1 MDKIKVAIDV
11 SKAMANLNKYVTNN
25 INSSKTNNSKPVESI
40 DLDDISNNVEVNQTD
55 ISSNQVNVS
64 DIANSYN
71 IDTTD
76 LETYQASLE
85 KELEFYQ
92 VMLEDT
98 ENELG
103 ILKEDAF
110 AESGTNLSVIEDMC
124 KDYDNTIT
132 SEIYQLIEQYKISC
146 PEEKLEKFGINQA
159 DVTSMSYAELFEI
172 LKEKDDDVK
181 EKLASIEEYK
191 KENLDKAISENTEF
205 STYDEYLKRIEE
217 LESQQ
222 VTLNSAIYKTE
233 QLKKMAK
240 YEFLVKEED
249 YQNFNYECQIDKS
262 VIEEM
267 RMQMGTQVSY
277 SEYCSKTGDKISPL
291 EFCIWVQDN
300 YPDTTATAMDNETL
314 LKTLISVADEDSDL
328 IKTYNYLFEKEGI
341 ESANKYLED
350 IEDQINQLAGQKKA
364 EEFLAGLEKDENGN
378 YNYEDIMNHFK
389 VTGKGLGD
397 GAQSFF
403 LGLAAWHQS
412 SDVYSVEEYES
423 LYILEA
429 LSGDKEFA
437 NFLDNNYEISMSVG
451 NMLPSMAAGMLLTPA
466 AGTFLMGASAGGNSY
481 HQALVNGA
489 SIRDA
494 VFYGVLSGTSEAT
507 LEKYLGAI
515 PGLSDIKVSSLKDL
529 GKSVLKE
536 GTEEWTQEYVDAA
549 LRGTVL
555 GEQIEG
561 DQLNG
566 DALKSFIYGA
576 IIGGIMNSP
585 SAISGEVSNRTG
597 SSNIESNI
605 TNTVN
610 EDVSNLT
617 SEVKDSISAINS
629 SVIQESVSKS
639 ITEKISKSIKSL
651 NIPGLSAIKKITEG
665 SKNMALSTSNAINTE
680 SIIDKVTSA
689 GIDNIEFLES
699 DIRALMASYTEE
711 DDANIWDA
719 KKVKNV
725 FYKALEGKFKKSYID
740 SIVDDVNVID
750 ANEWEEFV
758 KKRGHSSDVRG
769 LVDKNHNVYYPS
781 NASMHTVIHELFHKF
796 SELRN
801 LTVKTSEGT
810 RRIVS
815 GILEFYPDGIN
826 NILSNECLTDYLA
839 SKHYDQKIYS
849 YNYDD
854 VGIRLWERIDN
865 ALYERYGENDILL
878 DSCLN
883 NDPDTIR
890 SIFDRYVYDGAY
902 TELSKRLG
910 HFFGNSKIS
919 GLVSQFEKAIN
930 PMGIKERVYSI
941 FNNTRSNEQHEK
953 IDNDIKE
960 VSSNKENE
968 ESGSFIFMN
977 PQTSRYLDNLF
988 NEMSENCGK
997 ENAIKYLEDY
1007 IKTGDK
1013 EELAASTF
1021 IIYRK
1026 LDGLNTADI
1035 KRYLL
1040 MKGYTS
1046 EENYD
1051 RLLIGKRKQNSNN
1064 NATYAENINSLNYS
1078 NFNEFNIINNIFI
1091 ELSRGVGS
1099 KEYASTALEN
1109 YMYTGNKSEIA
1120 SISPQIASMLDSVS
1134 KDEIDNYLLANHTQ
1148 IQYQYR
1154 RLQDFVKTMDS
1165 KKYNGYG
1172 MKALEEYITYDNLN
1186 AITRT
1191 DNIRDKIKYI
1201 PKNIIQS
1208 FITRNNNLK
1217 QNVTKV
1223 ANGVNA
1229 GIPLQNNSY
1238 MNTNQSSANLVTN
1251 IVEDIAQKVGS
1262 QEAFVMLEDYINTG
1276 LKDKIMSISENAAK
1290 ALETVDFT
1298 ELRNYLLANSEYYA
1312 YSELQK
1318 AISIMDN
1325 KNSKGYGIKA
1335 LEDYL
1340 KNGND
1345 KVFTRE
1351 NDVRETIK
1359 NIPPKVIQYYITNI
1373 DSINEALIEG
1383 ATETADL
1390 SEVQQIIQ
1398 KQDQNIRNLKQ
1409 EVLDEAFLS
1418 NDLVCRLRSLYI
1430 ELNKRLHYDF
1440 NYRVMNETDKA
1451 NLYNKR
1457 VTYENLTSDK
1467 VICKGWSELF
1477 RDLLLSAGFDT
1488 NKVKIIRGKSV
1499 GSHNWVQVDFDDFMV
1514 IADATEALNGST
1526 DLANCKA
1533 GLGTNGFV
1541 ILPKKFSGSHIRSFL
1556 NIEKYHNADYLKE
1569 VDRYI
1574 GYASKSGYLADTIKE
1589 ANLAFD
1595 NSLKYSYDIRAD
1607 DLIDMEIPENMSGDE
1622 YFAYMRQIK
1631 NIMFTAEEL
1640 SKHPIN
1646 IKLRGLRVGNEVE
1659 SLAFVEIVD
1668 EKKYVLYSESLGK
1681 HVFTD
1686 TKECLEF
1693 INRLPIINLK

>member
-1 MDKIKVAIDV
+1 MDKIKIAMDV

-40 DLDDISNNVEVNQTD
+40 DLDDISNNAEVNQTD

-76 LETYQASLE
+76 LEIYQASLE

-110 AESGTNLSVIEDMC
+110 AESGTNLSVIENMC
-124 KDYDNTIT
+124 KDYENTII
-132 SEIYQLIEQYKISC
+132 SEIYQLIEQYKMSC

-314 LKTLISVADEDSDL
+314 LKTLISVADKDSDL

-364 EEFLAGLEKDENGN
+364 EKFLAGLEKDENGN

-561 DQLNG
+561 DQLNA
-566 DALKSFIYGA
+566 DALKSFIYGS

-639 ITEKISKSIKSL
+639 IAEKISKSIKSL

-665 SKNMALSTSNAINTE
+665 SKNIALSTSNAINIE
-680 SIIDKVTSA
+680 SVIDNVTSA

-699 DIRALMASYTEE
+699 DIKALMANSTFENQTDLWDVTRIRDNFTKILRGKIDLNIVNKVIDNVNIIDASYWQQFLKT
-711 DDANIWDA
+711 NGYNSNL
-719 KKVKNV
+719 VGFVNHTGNV
-725 FYKALEGKFKKSYID
+725 FF
-740 SIVDDVNVID
+740 
-750 ANEWEEFV
+750 
-758 KKRGHSSDVRG
+758 
-769 LVDKNHNVYYPS
+769 PS
-781 NASMHTVIHELFHKF
+781 NANMHMVMHELFHKF
-796 SELRN
+796 SELRELYSTDIYGN
-801 LTVKTSEGT
+801 KRKVTGIREYYSDGRESSFANEALTEYLSSKYYDKKIYNYMYGVEGT
-810 RRIVS
+810 
-815 GILEFYPDGIN
+815 
-826 NILSNECLTDYLA
+826 
-839 SKHYDQKIYS
+839 
-849 YNYDD
+849 
-854 VGIRLWERIDN
+854 RLWERVDN
-865 ALYERYGENDILL
+865 AISSKYGDDFLL
-878 DSCLN
+878 DCYLN
-883 NDPDTIR
+883 NNTNALREIFNQYVYQGAYDDFVLAMGSDSDHVYIYKNLDSLKDIVSKLEKSMGPKGIKGIIQ
-890 SIFDRYVYDGAY
+890 SIFG
-902 TELSKRLG
+902 SKS
-910 HFFGNSKIS
+910 NKT
-919 GLVSQFEKAIN
+919 
-930 PMGIKERVYSI
+930 
-941 FNNTRSNEQHEK
+941 NNTNRIEN
-953 IDNDIKE
+953 
-960 VSSNKENE
+960 VSSNIN
-968 ESGSFIFMN
+968 
-977 PQTSRYLDNLF
+977 
-988 NEMSENCGK
+988 
-997 ENAIKYLEDY
+997 
-1007 IKTGDK
+1007 
-1013 EELAASTF
+1013 
-1021 IIYRK
+1021 
-1026 LDGLNTADI
+1026 NTQA
-1035 KRYLL
+1035 YN
-1040 MKGYTS
+1040 T
-1046 EENYD
+1046 
-1051 RLLIGKRKQNSNN
+1051 
-1064 NATYAENINSLNYS
+1064 
-1078 NFNEFNIINNIFI
+1078 INNIFI

-1191 DNIRDKIKYI
+1191 DNIRDKIQLI
-1201 PKNIIQS
+1201 PKEIIEGY
-1208 FITRNNNLK
+1208 IRRNKNMQ
-1217 QNVTKV
+1217 QNVNSV
-1223 ANGVNA
+1223 ANGVNS
-1229 GIPLQNNSY
+1229 GIPLQNSTNQNYSNQFLESDIRALGDNTNNINATLANKNY
-1238 MNTNQSSANLVTN
+1238 KNTNQSSANLVTN

-1351 NDVRETIK
+1351 NNVRETIK

-1659 SLAFVEIVD
+1659 SLAFIEIVD

>member
-1 MDKIKVAIDV
+1 MDKIKIAMDV

-40 DLDDISNNVEVNQTD
+40 DLDDISNNAEVNQTD

-76 LETYQASLE
+76 LEIYQASLE

-124 KDYDNTIT
+124 KDYENTIT

-277 SEYCSKTGDKISPL
+277 SEYCSKTGDNISPL
-291 EFCIWVQDN
+291 EFCIWVRDN

-466 AGTFLMGASAGGNSY
+466 SGAFLMGASAGGNSY

-639 ITEKISKSIKSL
+639 IAEKISKSIKSL

-699 DIRALMASYTEE
+699 DIRALMASATEE
-711 DDANIWDA
+711 NDADIWDA
-719 KKVKNV
+719 KRVKDV
-725 FYKALEGKFKKSYID
+725 FYKALKGKFKKSYID
-740 SIVDDVNVID
+740 SIVDDVNIID

-769 LVDKNHNVYYPS
+769 FVDKNHNVYYPS

-810 RRIVS
+810 KRIVS

-878 DSCLN
+878 DSYLN

-930 PMGIKERVYSI
+930 PMGIKERVHSI

-953 IDNDIKE
+953 IDNNIKE
-960 VSSNKENE
+960 EDSSNKKNE

-977 PQTSRYLDNLF
+977 PRTSRYLDNLF

-1013 EELAASTF
+1013 EELAAATF
-1021 IIYRK
+1021 ILFKK
-1026 LDGLNTADI
+1026 LDGLNTTDM

-1040 MKGYTS
+1040 MKGYIS

-1051 RLLIGKRKQNSNN
+1051 RLLIGRRNSYNEGIEITEKLPNIDEGSEITAKLTSSIEHSINADAKVFQDKYDIANYFNDANQFLLNQLEIIANTTDNPEIKIAYANMSHESVRDIDYKDYLKYLSRKDKKTFKKLQILDKIGNSYTETEKDLIQAYTLVAGPAVTAYLRHAITNFKGGIFNGKKKSSINEYLFKSINYTGKFNELFKYINVDEYVQAMDNIIEKSEPLKDDILVYRGIDDLYLDGNRINTFNIGQRFNDQAFMSTSLIPKKIFSTRRISLEIEVPKGTKAAYLEKFTGIKNYNQQELLLGRNNEFEIISYPKIDQNTGQIKIRARLIPQEKSVVSSLNLEKIKSKNQSLSYYNNFVSKSSSLAQKQIDLYDVMNSFKEKGLLGRFESEVRYLKSNDI
-1064 NATYAENINSLNYS
+1064 YNINIPEHNIDHVERVLFYSMYMGEELGLSIDQMNILIEAAKFHDSGRVNLQTDTNHAELSAIKAMKELENNYS
-1078 NFNEFNIINNIFI
+1078 EEELNKIAAVIEYHEASDTNADINRIFSKYNISNSDANDVYRIATILKDADALDRVRFPGNLNEKYLRN
-1091 ELSRGVGS
+1091 ELATKLIKSSYQIQEIR
-1099 KEYASTALEN
+1099 
-1109 YMYTGNKSEIA
+1109 GNKE
-1120 SISPQIASMLDSVS
+1120 M
-1134 KDEIDNYLLANHTQ
+1134 
-1148 IQYQYR
+1148 
-1154 RLQDFVKTMDS
+1154 
-1165 KKYNGYG
+1165 
-1172 MKALEEYITYDNLN
+1172 
-1186 AITRT
+1186 T
-1191 DNIRDKIKYI
+1191 DNMLEQKY
-1201 PKNIIQS
+1201 
-1208 FITRNNNLK
+1208 
-1217 QNVTKV
+1217 TKEQ
-1223 ANGVNA
+1223 
-1229 GIPLQNNSY
+1229 LD
-1238 MNTNQSSANLVTN
+1238 N
-1251 IVEDIAQKVGS
+1251 IVE
-1262 QEAFVMLEDYINTG
+1262 
-1276 LKDKIMSISENAAK
+1276 LKKLGVS
-1290 ALETVDFT
+1290 
-1298 ELRNYLLANSEYYA
+1298 
-1312 YSELQK
+1312 
-1318 AISIMDN
+1318 
-1325 KNSKGYGIKA
+1325 
-1335 LEDYL
+1335 DYL
-1340 KNGND
+1340 INFYNKYN
-1345 KVFTRE
+1345 TR
-1351 NDVRETIK
+1351 NVY
-1359 NIPPKVIQYYITNI
+1359 NI
-1373 DSINEALIEG
+1373 
-1383 ATETADL
+1383 
-1390 SEVQQIIQ
+1390 
-1398 KQDQNIRNLKQ
+1398 IRNI
-1409 EVLDEAFLS
+1409 
-1418 NDLVCRLRSLYI
+1418 I
-1430 ELNKRLHYDF
+1430 EN
-1440 NYRVMNETDKA
+1440 
-1451 NLYNKR
+1451 
-1457 VTYENLTSDK
+1457 
-1467 VICKGWSELF
+1467 G
-1477 RDLLLSAGFDT
+1477 G
-1488 NKVKIIRGKSV
+1488 
-1499 GSHNWVQVDFDDFMV
+1499 HN
-1514 IADATEALNGST
+1514 G
-1526 DLANCKA
+1526 
-1533 GLGTNGFV
+1533 
-1541 ILPKKFSGSHIRSFL
+1541 
-1556 NIEKYHNADYLKE
+1556 
-1569 VDRYI
+1569 
-1574 GYASKSGYLADTIKE
+1574 
-1589 ANLAFD
+1589 
-1595 NSLKYSYDIRAD
+1595 
-1607 DLIDMEIPENMSGDE
+1607 
-1622 YFAYMRQIK
+1622 
-1631 NIMFTAEEL
+1631 
-1640 SKHPIN
+1640 
-1646 IKLRGLRVGNEVE
+1646 
-1659 SLAFVEIVD
+1659 
-1668 EKKYVLYSESLGK
+1668 
-1681 HVFTD
+1681 
-1686 TKECLEF
+1686 
-1693 INRLPIINLK
+1693 

>member
-1 MDKIKVAIDV
+1 MDKIKIAMDV
-11 SKAMANLNKYVTNN
+11 SKAMADLNKYVTNS
-25 INSSKTNNSKPVESI
+25 IKSSKTNNSKPVESI
-40 DLDDISNNVEVNQTD
+40 DLEEVSSDTEVSQTD

-76 LETYQASLE
+76 LQTYQASLE
-85 KELEFYQ
+85 KELELYQ

-124 KDYDNTIT
+124 KDYENTIT

-277 SEYCSKTGDKISPL
+277 SEYCSKTGDNISPL
-291 EFCIWVQDN
+291 EFCIWVRDN
-300 YPDTTATAMDNETL
+300 YPDTTATAMDNEAL

-561 DQLNG
+561 NQLNG

-639 ITEKISKSIKSL
+639 IAEKISKSIKSL

-665 SKNMALSTSNAINTE
+665 SKNIALSTSNAINIE
-680 SIIDKVTSA
+680 SVIDNVTSA

-699 DIRALMASYTEE
+699 DIKALMANSTFENQTDLWDVTRIRDNFTKILRGKIDLNIVNKVIDNVNIIDASYWQQFLKT
-711 DDANIWDA
+711 NGYNSNL
-719 KKVKNV
+719 VGFVNHTGNV
-725 FYKALEGKFKKSYID
+725 FF
-740 SIVDDVNVID
+740 
-750 ANEWEEFV
+750 
-758 KKRGHSSDVRG
+758 
-769 LVDKNHNVYYPS
+769 PS
-781 NASMHTVIHELFHKF
+781 NANMHMVMHELFHKF
-796 SELRN
+796 SELRELYSTDIYGN
-801 LTVKTSEGT
+801 KRKVTGIREYYSDGRESSFANEALTEYLSSKYYDKKIYNYMYGVEGT
-810 RRIVS
+810 
-815 GILEFYPDGIN
+815 
-826 NILSNECLTDYLA
+826 
-839 SKHYDQKIYS
+839 
-849 YNYDD
+849 
-854 VGIRLWERIDN
+854 RLWERVDN
-865 ALYERYGENDILL
+865 AISSKYGDDFLL
-878 DSCLN
+878 DCYLN
-883 NDPDTIR
+883 NNTNALREIFNQYVYQGAYDDFVLAMGSDSDHVYIYKNLDSLKDIVSKLEKSMGPKGIKGIIQ
-890 SIFDRYVYDGAY
+890 SIFG
-902 TELSKRLG
+902 SKS
-910 HFFGNSKIS
+910 NKT
-919 GLVSQFEKAIN
+919 
-930 PMGIKERVYSI
+930 
-941 FNNTRSNEQHEK
+941 NNTNRIEN
-953 IDNDIKE
+953 
-960 VSSNKENE
+960 VSSNIN
-968 ESGSFIFMN
+968 
-977 PQTSRYLDNLF
+977 
-988 NEMSENCGK
+988 
-997 ENAIKYLEDY
+997 
-1007 IKTGDK
+1007 
-1013 EELAASTF
+1013 
-1021 IIYRK
+1021 
-1026 LDGLNTADI
+1026 NTQA
-1035 KRYLL
+1035 YN
-1040 MKGYTS
+1040 T
-1046 EENYD
+1046 
-1051 RLLIGKRKQNSNN
+1051 
-1064 NATYAENINSLNYS
+1064 
-1078 NFNEFNIINNIFI
+1078 INNIFI

-1208 FITRNNNLK
+1208 FITSNNNLK

-1223 ANGVNA
+1223 ANGVDA
-1229 GIPLQNNSY
+1229 GIHLQNNSY
-1238 MNTNQSSANLVTN
+1238 MNTNQNSSNQFLESDIRALMASYTEEDDANIWDAKRVKNVFYKALKGKFKKSYIDSIVDDVNIIDANEWVSFLAKRGHESTVRGFVDKNHSVYFPSNASMHEVIHELFHKFSEFKDLKIKTSKGLEIKASGIIEFYSDDTNNILSNECLTDYLASKYYDQKIYYYNYDDVGIRLWERIDNALYELYGENDILLDSYLNNDPDTIRSIFDRYVYDGAYTELSKELGRLFGNSKITGLVSQFEKAINPMGIKERVHSIFNNTSSN
-1251 IVEDIAQKVGS
+1251 KQREKIDNDIKEVSHNKENEESGS
-1262 QEAFVMLEDYINTG
+1262 FIFMNPRTSRYLDNLFNEMSENCGKENAIKYLEDYIKTGDKEELAASTFILFKKLDALNTADI
-1276 LKDKIMSISENAAK
+1276 K
-1290 ALETVDFT
+1290 
-1298 ELRNYLLANSEYYA
+1298 RYLL
-1312 YSELQK
+1312 
-1318 AISIMDN
+1318 M
-1325 KNSKGYGIKA
+1325 KGYTSEENYDRLLVGRRKSS
-1335 LEDYL
+1335 DL
-1340 KNGND
+1340 K
-1345 KVFTRE
+1345 
-1351 NDVRETIK
+1351 K
-1359 NIPPKVIQYYITNI
+1359 NK
-1373 DSINEALIEG
+1373 
-1383 ATETADL
+1383 
-1390 SEVQQIIQ
+1390 
-1398 KQDQNIRNLKQ
+1398 
-1409 EVLDEAFLS
+1409 
-1418 NDLVCRLRSLYI
+1418 
-1430 ELNKRLHYDF
+1430 
-1440 NYRVMNETDKA
+1440 
-1451 NLYNKR
+1451 
-1457 VTYENLTSDK
+1457 
-1467 VICKGWSELF
+1467 
-1477 RDLLLSAGFDT
+1477 
-1488 NKVKIIRGKSV
+1488 
-1499 GSHNWVQVDFDDFMV
+1499 
-1514 IADATEALNGST
+1514 
-1526 DLANCKA
+1526 
-1533 GLGTNGFV
+1533 
-1541 ILPKKFSGSHIRSFL
+1541 
-1556 NIEKYHNADYLKE
+1556 
-1569 VDRYI
+1569 
-1574 GYASKSGYLADTIKE
+1574 
-1589 ANLAFD
+1589 
-1595 NSLKYSYDIRAD
+1595 
-1607 DLIDMEIPENMSGDE
+1607 
-1622 YFAYMRQIK
+1622 
-1631 NIMFTAEEL
+1631 
-1640 SKHPIN
+1640 
-1646 IKLRGLRVGNEVE
+1646 
-1659 SLAFVEIVD
+1659 
-1668 EKKYVLYSESLGK
+1668 
-1681 HVFTD
+1681 
-1686 TKECLEF
+1686 
-1693 INRLPIINLK
+1693 